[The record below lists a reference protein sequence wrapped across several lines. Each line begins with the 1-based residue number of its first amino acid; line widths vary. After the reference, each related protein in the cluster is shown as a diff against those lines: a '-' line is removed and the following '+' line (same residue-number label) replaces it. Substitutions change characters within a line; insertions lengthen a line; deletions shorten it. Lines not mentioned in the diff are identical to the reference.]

1 MSPWVPEETRSR
13 SVVSRAAPFP
23 FDEGETA
30 EGEEPPDGIPGDA
43 PVFFSAH
50 PKARLARPTE
60 AQKIN
65 VENGFIG
72 QAPPQWINKSRNI
85 LEPPKKNKMG
95 G

>member
-1 MSPWVPEETRSR
+1 MSPCVPEETRSR
-13 SVVSRAAPFP
+13 PVVSRAVPA
-23 FDEGETA
+23 DEDETA
-30 EGEEPPDGIPGDA
+30 EGEEPPDGVPGDA

-72 QAPPQWINKSRNI
+72 QAPPQ
-85 LEPPKKNKMG
+85 
-95 G
+95 